1 MTAWEGAAQPVD
13 LLAADLSMEAPLRAD
28 PAPAAESTL
37 SALAPAFVLGL
48 PEGPAE
54 ALVFASPHSGRDY
67 PAELMAAAALD
78 SAAIRRA
85 EDAFVDELI
94 AGAPAHGAST
104 ISARYARAFIDV
116 NREAYELDP
125 GMFEDELPPFAKGR
139 TARVAAGLGSI
150 AKVVGEG
157 QEIYRRKLT
166 FAEAR
171 RRIEGA
177 HRPYHQALAELVNAA
192 RSRHGRAVLIDW
204 HSMPSAASS
213 IAPGPSRA
221 GCDMVLGDRFGSACA
236 PELTRLVER
245 ELEAMG
251 YRVARNAPYAGG
263 YTTEFY
269 GRPAEGVDGLQV
281 EINRAAYLDESSLT
295 PTTGFERLKRDVDRL
310 TRILAREW
318 RKIL

>member
-1 MTAWEGAAQPVD
+1 MTAWEGAAQSAEV
-13 LLAADLSMEAPLRAD
+13 LAAEVSLEAPLRVE
-28 PAPAAESTL
+28 PPPPHESAL
-37 SALAPAFVLGL
+37 GALAPAYSLGL
-48 PEGPAE
+48 PSTAE

-78 SAAIRRA
+78 AAAIRRS

-94 AGAPAHGAST
+94 ACAPAHGAST
-104 ISARYARAFIDV
+104 IAARYARAFIDV

-125 GMFEDELPPFAKGR
+125 AMFEDELPAFAKGR

-177 HRPYHQALAELVNAA
+177 HRPYHQALAALVAEA
-192 RSRHGRAVLIDW
+192 RARHGRAVLIDW

-213 IAPGPSRA
+213 LGAAPART

-245 ELEAMG
+245 ELESMG

-269 GRPAEGVDGLQV
+269 GRPAEGVHALQI
-281 EINRAAYLDESSLT
+281 EINRAAYLDETALM
-295 PTTGFERLKRDVDRL
+295 PTAGFERLKRDIERL
-310 TRILAREW
+310 TRTLAREW
-318 RKIL
+318 RKII